1 MSEPPGEPAAWERT
15 EEGKRYA
22 QLKKE
27 REAQFL
33 DMPPVT
39 RLALVALLT
48 SGALISVLF
57 LVIIIGLLFRL
68 ASAVWVM

>member
-1 MSEPPGEPAAWERT
+1 MSEPPSEPAAWEKT

-27 REAQFL
+27 READFL
-33 DMPPVT
+33 EMPPVT
-39 RLALVALLT
+39 RLALVAVLT
-48 SGALISVLF
+48 AGALISVLL
-57 LVIIIGLLFRL
+57 LVIIMGLLFRL